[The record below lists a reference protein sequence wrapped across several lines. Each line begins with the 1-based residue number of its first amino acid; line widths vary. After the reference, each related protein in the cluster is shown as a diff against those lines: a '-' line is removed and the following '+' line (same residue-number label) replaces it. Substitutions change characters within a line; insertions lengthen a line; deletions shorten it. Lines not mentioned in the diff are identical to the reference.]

1 MPHNWTLAG
10 GSEKTDPPVIRAG
23 ADGALYVQL
32 AGSYGV
38 VIEEEI
44 SWVAEERAL
53 VGPGQ
58 DAYPTLDLLFH
69 QAQRR

>member
-1 MPHNWTLAG
+1 
-10 GSEKTDPPVIRAG
+10 
-23 ADGALYVQL
+23 VQL

-58 DAYPTLDLLFH
+58 DAYPALDLLFH